1 MKSSRIYSPAW
12 WLPGGHLQTIW
23 GKLARDRRDL
33 PLTRE
38 TWTTPDDDE
47 IEIYHLGGE
56 ERRPHLLL
64 LHGLEGTVRSHYA
77 NGFFSQAFD
86 LGWSAHLLVF
96 RSCGDRVNKTR
107 RFYHSGE
114 TNDVRF
120 ALARLRRESGD
131 AQIFLA
137 GVSLGGNVLLKF
149 LGECGSTLP
158 PGLAAAAAISV
169 PYDLASS
176 AKRIGKGFSRVY
188 QRFFLRTLKLKM
200 LAKLERFPDLP
211 SIDMLNGIRTMQ
223 QFDDVVTAPLHGFED
238 AMDYYTKSSSL
249 QYLTSI
255 RLPTLLLS
263 SYDDPFLPPEILA
276 KVEQVARSNPA
287 LHVEFLRHGGHV
299 GFVGGAAPWHPEYY
313 AEHHVMEFFESHAA
327 EAASGDQGE
336 VA

>member
-1 MKSSRIYSPAW
+1 VKSSRIYSPAW

-38 TWTTPDDDE
+38 IWTTPDDDE
-47 IEIYHLGGE
+47 IEIYHLAGTEG
-56 ERRPHLLL
+56 RPHLLL
-64 LHGLEGTVRSHYA
+64 LHGLEGTVRSHYV
-77 NGFFSQAFD
+77 NGFFSEASD

-96 RSCGDRVNKTR
+96 RSCGDHVNKTCR
-107 RFYHSGE
+107 LYHSGE
-114 TNDVRF
+114 TGDVRF
-120 ALARLRRESGD
+120 ALDRLRPVIGD
-131 AQIFLA
+131 SQIFLA

-149 LGECGSTLP
+149 LGESGSALP
-158 PGLAAAAAISV
+158 AGVAAAAAVSV

-176 AKRIGKGFSRVY
+176 ATRISKGFSRIY

-200 LAKLERFPDLP
+200 IAKRQRFDDLP
-211 SIDMLNGIRTMQ
+211 SVDVLENIRTLK
-223 QFDDVVTAPLHGFED
+223 QFDDVVTAPIHGFQN
-238 AMDYYTKSSSL
+238 AMDYYTRSSSL

-263 SYDDPFLPPEILA
+263 SFDDPFLPPEILA
-276 KVEQVARSNPA
+276 KVELVARSNPA

-299 GFVGGAAPWHPEYY
+299 GFIGGAVPWRPTYY
-313 AEHHVMEFFESHAA
+313 AEHHVMKFFDAYA
-327 EAASGDQGE
+327 NRAASTDQGE